1 MEAAL
6 FYSFSGVAILSAI
19 GLLVNVRNT
28 VNAALSLVV
37 CMLSL
42 AVLFIMLNAE
52 FIGVLQVMVYA
63 GAIVVLFLFV
73 VMLLN
78 LRSGRM
84 GSESQP
90 VLKLIGG
97 LIVVAATVKLATLLD
112 RLPKAWPEVAPEFGT
127 VEHVGRV
134 FYTDYMLAFQVAG
147 VLLLSGIVGAVIL
160 AKREVD

>member
-1 MEAAL
+1 MEQIL
-6 FYSFSGVAILSAI
+6 FYVFSGLAILSAI

-42 AVLFIMLNAE
+42 AVLFIMLHAE
-52 FIGVLQVMVYA
+52 FVGVLQVMVYA

-78 LRSGRM
+78 LRGGNM
-84 GSESQP
+84 GAESQP
-90 VLKLIGG
+90 VLKLVGG
-97 LIVVAATVKLATLLD
+97 AVAVGATVKLATLLD
-112 RLPKAWPEVAPEFGT
+112 RPLKPWADIDPEFGT
-127 VEHVGRV
+127 VAHIGRV

-147 VLLLSGIVGAVIL
+147 VLLLAGIVAAVIL
-160 AKREVD
+160 AKREID